1 MRDHT
6 VSRLADNE
14 EAPNPVTLNVRRSL
28 SFNGEEVAVVPHSD
42 IAGRYFSAGTNGPTN
57 GQNIKDLTVIE
68 QNESI
73 DAKPIPA
80 PRSLSLVRRPSS
92 AGLQFKKQ
100 ILSAQDLEPT
110 GPPDRTYKVSI

>member
-14 EAPNPVTLNVRRSL
+14 EAPNSVTLNVRRSL

-42 IAGRYFSAGTNGPTN
+42 IAGRYFSAGTN

-110 GPPDRTYKVSI
+110 GPPDRTYKVCI